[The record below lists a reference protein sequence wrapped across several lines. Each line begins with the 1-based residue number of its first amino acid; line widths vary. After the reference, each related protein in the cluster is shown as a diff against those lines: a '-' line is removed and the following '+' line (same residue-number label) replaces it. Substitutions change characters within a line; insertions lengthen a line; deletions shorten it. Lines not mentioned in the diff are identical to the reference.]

1 MQLKKSA
8 RQDCRGKSMFCQFPS
23 IFDCSHPSSAT
34 AILKSCD
41 QKWPS
46 PIALSSVD
54 ILQTALSSLTSSH
67 LSCLKQPI
75 ASMWPKPAILS
86 RPLASRQIER
96 NSFYQQTKAGLGP
109 LEVFESCKWLELQ
122 ISCLWYMAWLCL
134 EKVKELICSLRPKEP
149 RHHAYTW
156 SDLIALDQT
165 WSDNMQLCDHHSWG
179 VPHGSRV
186 ILILLFY
193 LNLHH
198 GSLIQLFRKKNMSL
212 TPRRWM
218 SLRPGLMSTWQMWG

>member
-1 MQLKKSA
+1 
-8 RQDCRGKSMFCQFPS
+8 MFCPFPS

-75 ASMWPKPAILS
+75 ASMWPKPAILN
-86 RPLASRQIER
+86 RPLAPRQIER

-122 ISCLWYMAWLCL
+122 ILACD
-134 EKVKELICSLRPKEP
+134 IRPGSASRKWKSWFAHFVIKS
-149 RHHAYTW
+149 RDIMRT
-156 SDLIALDQT
+156 LDQT
-165 WSDNMQLCDHHSWG
+165 WLHLIRLDQTTCNF
-179 VPHGSRV
+179 V
-186 ILILLFY
+186 IAILEVF
-193 LNLHH
+193 HMAA
-198 GSLIQLFRKKNMSL
+198 GWF
-212 TPRRWM
+212 
-218 SLRPGLMSTWQMWG
+218 

>member
-8 RQDCRGKSMFCQFPS
+8 KQDCRGKSMFCRFPS
-23 IFDCSHPSSAT
+23 IFDCSHPSSATGT

-75 ASMWPKPAILS
+75 ASMWPKPAILN
-86 RPLASRQIER
+86 RPLAPRQIER

-109 LEVFESCKWLELQ
+109 PEVFESCKWLELQ

-165 WSDNMQLCDHHSWG
+165 WSDNMQLCEVYHMAAGW
-179 VPHGSRV
+179 
-186 ILILLFY
+186 F
-193 LNLHH
+193 
-198 GSLIQLFRKKNMSL
+198 
-212 TPRRWM
+212 
-218 SLRPGLMSTWQMWG
+218 

>member
-1 MQLKKSA
+1 MSA
-8 RQDCRGKSMFCQFPS
+8 RQDCRGKSMLCPFPS

-46 PIALSSVD
+46 PMALSSLD
-54 ILQTALSSLTSSH
+54 ILQTALSSPTSSH
-67 LSCLKQPI
+67 LSCFKQPI
-75 ASMWPKPAILS
+75 ASMWPKPAIL
-86 RPLASRQIER
+86 RWPLASRQIER

-134 EKVKELICSLRPKEP
+134 EKVKELICSLRHKEP

-156 SDLIALDQT
+156 SDLIRQHANL
-165 WSDNMQLCDHHSWG
+165 WS
-179 VPHGSRV
+179 P
-186 ILILLFY
+186 F
-193 LNLHH
+193 
-198 GSLIQLFRKKNMSL
+198 
-212 TPRRWM
+212 
-218 SLRPGLMSTWQMWG
+218 LRCSTWQQGDFNPALSSESASW